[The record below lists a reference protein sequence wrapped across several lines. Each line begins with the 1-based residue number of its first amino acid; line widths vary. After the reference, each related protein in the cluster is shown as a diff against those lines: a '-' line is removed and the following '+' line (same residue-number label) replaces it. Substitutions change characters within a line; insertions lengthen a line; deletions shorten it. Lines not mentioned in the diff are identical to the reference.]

1 MERARFFLIQKT
13 EDMKPVNEFCAEL
26 ENRRRDWEYEVSDYS
41 TESQFTIMITITW
54 EE

>member
-1 MERARFFLIQKT
+1 MERARFFLIQKPQ
-13 EDMKPVNEFCAEL
+13 DMTAVNEFCAEL
-26 ENRRRDWEYEVSDYS
+26 ENRRRNWQYDVSDYS